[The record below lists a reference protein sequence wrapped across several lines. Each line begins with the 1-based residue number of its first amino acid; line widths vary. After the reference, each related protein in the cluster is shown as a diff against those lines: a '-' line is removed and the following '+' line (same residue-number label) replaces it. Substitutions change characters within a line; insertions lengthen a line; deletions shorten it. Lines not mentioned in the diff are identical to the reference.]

1 MTERK
6 LKKYKT
12 KNNYICKRCE
22 GRGLIQIAEN
32 EKGLMKCPNCKGT
45 GVEEC
50 FITTK
55 KAQKKK
61 SMSIV

>member
-12 KNNYICKRCE
+12 KNNYICKRCK
-22 GRGLIQIAEN
+22 GSGLVQIAEN
-32 EKGLMKCPNCKGT
+32 AKGLVECPNCKGT

-50 FITTK
+50 FISTK

-61 SMSIV
+61 SMNIV

>member
-1 MTERK
+1 MTVIK

-12 KNNYICKRCE
+12 KNNYVCKKCE
-22 GRGLIQIAEN
+22 GRGLVQIAEN

-50 FITTK
+50 FISTK
-55 KAQKKK
+55 KA
-61 SMSIV
+61 